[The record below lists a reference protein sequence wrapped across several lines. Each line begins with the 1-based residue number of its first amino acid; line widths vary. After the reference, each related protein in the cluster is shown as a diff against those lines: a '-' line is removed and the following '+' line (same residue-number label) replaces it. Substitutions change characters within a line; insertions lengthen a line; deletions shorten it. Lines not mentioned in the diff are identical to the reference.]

1 MNAKQIDWINILL
14 MLVALVIAKKMP
26 FELFLFSYAVF
37 GPLHY
42 LTEINWLRDRNY
54 FSKTSNIVWIM
65 LILAL
70 FISINPI
77 LNILAIGDNTKDIFG
92 FWLDSPFQIWI
103 NKWSPAFVL
112 MAFATSIALIYT
124 TKILIGL
131 VGSIIGAIAAFFLL
145 QIKLT
150 WLWIA
155 IFTPTLVHVYVFTGF
170 FMLYGAL
177 KNKSIPGIISVIVL
191 IACSVYIL
199 SSSTKNFN
207 YPSEL
212 TLQRFDESTFN
223 NIVEFFREF
232 IGMENRF
239 IGNVNVSY
247 IKVLTFIAFAYT
259 YHYLNWF
266 SKTSLIKWHEI
277 NTKKWLLILMVWAIS
292 ISLYSFNYKLGFAIL
307 FLLSFLHVFLEF
319 PLNVISIK
327 GIIQELLL
335 RFR

>member
-1 MNAKQIDWINILL
+1 
-14 MLVALVIAKKMP
+14 
-26 FELFLFSYAVF
+26 
-37 GPLHY
+37 
-42 LTEINWLRDRNY
+42 
-54 FSKTSNIVWIM
+54 
-65 LILAL
+65 
-70 FISINPI
+70 
-77 LNILAIGDNTKDIFG
+77 
-92 FWLDSPFQIWI
+92 
-103 NKWSPAFVL
+103 
-112 MAFATSIALIYT
+112 
-124 TKILIGL
+124 
-131 VGSIIGAIAAFFLL
+131 
-145 QIKLT
+145 
-150 WLWIA
+150 
-155 IFTPTLVHVYVFTGF
+155 
-170 FMLYGAL
+170 MLYGAL